1 MRRFFKTIFIF
12 ILLIIF
18 YPVITFADVYY
29 VTKEDANMRS
39 TAQVVDGN
47 IIMSI
52 KRGAVVELLSESKT
66 WGGSCNS
73 GWYNISYAGS
83 IGYVCS
89 GYIAYGNPENET
101 DEFLR
106 PWTTPKKAIIGG
118 AKYIA
123 SSYINRGQ
131 STSYLKKFNV
141 TSNSTYNHQ
150 YMANLAAPYSE
161 AYNSYKSYRDNG
173 LLELPLEFSIP
184 IFTNMPDYTKLP
196 GKDAD
201 TSCQIEI
208 TDEAFETELNNQG
221 FPESYKCKLRLLHAK
236 YPNWKFV
243 AFHTNLDFNR
253 SVRAEQ
259 AVSSIN
265 GGSIYYATP
274 VEETESGWYIANTE
288 TVEYYLDPRNF
299 LNEERILMFED
310 LSYRDYYTESAISTI
325 LKGTFMEEYSLLD
338 NQTYSTIFVEAG
350 NTAKMSSVYLASLAR
365 QESGSNGSKATSGNE
380 FTYQGTTYK
389 GLYNFYNIGANSS
402 AESPILAGLVWAT
415 GGFDVDYVTNNNSSS
430 SSNNDSL
437 DKNTSSGLSE
447 QDILNKMGV
456 KKSSD
461 CLTGIELGKTV
472 GELKQKL
479 SGLTISTSLGD
490 GDKVRTGMILTVSDG
505 TTSYKYT
512 LAIAGDVDGDG
523 EMMATDYV
531 KIKNYIMEVKD
542 SSLNVAQSLAADV
555 DNNGSIG
562 ATDYVLI
569 KNSIMSR

>member
-1 MRRFFKTIFIF
+1 MRKFVKTIFIF

-18 YPVITFADVYY
+18 YPGITYADVYY
-29 VTKEDANMRS
+29 VTKEDVNMRS

-47 IIMSI
+47 VIMSI
-52 KRGAVVELLSESKT
+52 KRGTVVELLSTSKT

-89 GYIAYGNPENET
+89 GYIAYGNPANET
-101 DEFLR
+101 DEYLR

-123 SSYINRGQ
+123 SSYINKGQ
-131 STSYLKKFNV
+131 NTSYLKKFNV
-141 TSNSTYNHQ
+141 TSTNTYNHQ

-173 LLELPLEFSIP
+173 LLSLPLEFSIP
-184 IFTNMPDYTKLP
+184 IFINMPDYTKLP

-201 TSCQIEI
+201 TSCQIEV
-208 TDEAFETELNNQG
+208 TDEAFEAELNNQG

-243 AFHTNLDFNR
+243 AFHTNLDFSR

-310 LSYRDYYTESAISTI
+310 LSYRDYYTESAIQTI
-325 LKGTFMEEYSLLD
+325 LKGTFMAEYSLID
-338 NQTYSTIFVEAG
+338 NQTYASIFVEAG
-350 NTAKMSSVYLASLAR
+350 TTAQMSSVYLASLAR

-415 GGFDVDYVTNNNSSS
+415 GGFDINYVTSNNSSS
-430 SSNNDSL
+430 NKTPNSSS
-437 DKNTSSGLSE
+437 SE
-447 QDILNKMGV
+447 QDILNKLGA

-461 CLTGIELGKTV
+461 CLIGIESGKTI

-479 SGLTISTSLGD
+479 SGLTVSTTLGD
-490 GDKVRTGMILTVSDG
+490 NDKVRTGAVITISDG

-555 DNNGSIG
+555 DNNQSIG

>member
-1 MRRFFKTIFIF
+1 MKRYIKTLFIF
-12 ILLIIF
+12 LLLIIF
-18 YPVITFADVYY
+18 FPMNVYADVYY
-29 VTKEDANMRS
+29 ITKEDANLRS

-47 IIMSI
+47 VIMSI

-89 GYIAYGNPENET
+89 GYVAYGNPENET
-101 DEFLR
+101 DEYLR
-106 PWTTPKKAIIGG
+106 PWVTPKKAIIGG

-123 SSYINRGQ
+123 SSYINKGQ
-131 STSYLKKFNV
+131 NTSYLKKFNV
-141 TSNSTYNHQ
+141 TSTNTYNHQ

-161 AYNSYKSYRDNG
+161 AYSSFKSYRDNG
-173 LLELPLEFSIP
+173 LLSSALEFSIP

-201 TSCQIEI
+201 TSCQIEK
-208 TDEAFETELNNQG
+208 TDEAFEIELNNQG

-243 AFHTNLDFNR
+243 AFHTNLDFNK

-265 GGSIYYATP
+265 GGSIYYANP
-274 VEETESGWYIANTE
+274 VEETEPGWYIANTE

-299 LNEERILMFED
+299 LNDERILMFED
-310 LSYRDYYTESAISTI
+310 LSYRDYYTESAIQTI
-325 LKGTFMEEYSLLD
+325 LKDTFMAEYSLID
-338 NQTYSTIFVEAG
+338 NQTYASIFVEAG
-350 NTAKMSSVYLASLAR
+350 QKAQMSSVYLASLSK
-365 QESGSNGSKATSGNE
+365 QESGSKGSKATSGNE

-402 AESPILAGLVWAT
+402 AENPVLAGLVWAT
-415 GGFDVDYVTNNNSSS
+415 GGFDINYITNNTQSGNS
-430 SSNNDSL
+430 
-437 DKNTSSGLSE
+437 NTTSPTNPSKPLTSE
-447 QDILNKMGV
+447 QDILNKLGA

-461 CLTGIELGKTV
+461 CLIGIEAGKTV

-479 SGLTISTSLGD
+479 SGLTISTALGD
-490 GDKVRTGMILTVSDG
+490 NDKVRTGMIITVSDG

-512 LAIAGDVDGDG
+512 LSISGDVDGDG

-542 SSLNVAQSLAADV
+542 SGLNVVQSLAADV

-569 KNSIMSR
+569 KNNIMSR